1 MRLLQ
6 LVLLFHLRQKTQPR
20 RRTNQQAGRGKYQAQ
35 AQLLDK
41 EFDSVF
47 FRLVPLRCEVTVL
60 RNPRG

>member
-20 RRTNQQAGRGKYQAQ
+20 RHTNQQVGHGRYQAQ
-35 AQLLDK
+35 VQLLDK

-47 FRLVPLRCEVTVL
+47 FRLVLLRCEATVL
-60 RNPRG
+60 RNSRG

>member
-20 RRTNQQAGRGKYQAQ
+20 RRTNQQVGHGRYQAQ
-35 AQLLDK
+35 VQLLDK

-47 FRLVPLRCEVTVL
+47 FRLVLLQCEAIVL
-60 RNPRG
+60 QNPRG